1 MLSGAPPAE
10 KGLPPRRKG
19 TAAAGAE
26 GRERPVGDT
35 GPYLAA
41 AITMA
46 TAGSGGESV
55 RMRLRRRRGERRA
68 FRRDLQ

>member
-1 MLSGAPPAE
+1 MGRPREHRRVPE

-46 TAGSGGESV
+46 TAGS
-55 RMRLRRRRGERRA
+55 
-68 FRRDLQ
+68 